1 MRRTLFAVI
10 TAVAASAT
18 APVQAADKVTI
29 GFLGTMSGPSAAL
42 GLDQLAGFRLF
53 MQMRDGR
60 LGGIPTELATAD
72 DELKPDLG
80 ILMAKKFVEGSKADI
95 VVGTTFSNVLMA
107 VAKPVTQAGVFLIS
121 PNAGPSPLAG
131 AQCTPN
137 FFAVAFENSDLYVPI
152 GQYLTNKGVK
162 RTFVLAPNYQAG
174 RDAVTGFKRTYKGE
188 IVNETYTGLT
198 QLDYSAELAA
208 IAAAAPEAV
217 FVFYPGG
224 LAINFVKQYA
234 QAGLKGR
241 IPLYSS
247 FPLADETVRGAEGDA
262 AVGITVSDNWAPDRG
277 GPATQAF
284 IDAFRKANNRTPS
297 EFAMYAYDVAQ
308 LLDSAI
314 AAVKGDLSDK
324 DAFRGAL
331 KAAKFPSLR
340 ESFAFNNN
348 HFPIQDWYIRDVVKT
363 PDGGTALVTREKI
376 FTAKADDYGKD
387 CPMK

>member
-1 MRRTLFAVI
+1 LPRVSFA
-10 TAVAASAT
+10 AVAAVLAIASTNAN
-18 APVQAADKVTI
+18 AADKVTI

-42 GLDQLAGFRLF
+42 GLDQLAGFKLAL
-53 MQMRDGR
+53 QAHNGK
-60 LGGIPTELATAD
+60 LGGLPVDLVTAD

-80 ILMAKKFVEGSKADI
+80 VLAAKKFVEASNADI

-107 VAKPVTQAGVFLIS
+107 VAKPVTQAGAFLIS

-131 AQCTPN
+131 AQCSPN
-137 FFAVAFENSDLYVPI
+137 FFAVAFENSDLYTPV

-162 RTFVLAPNYQAG
+162 RAFVLAPNYQAG
-174 RDAVTGFKRTYKGE
+174 RDAVAGFKRTFKGE
-188 IVNETYTGLT
+188 IVNEVYTGLT
-198 QLDYSAELAA
+198 QLDYASELAS

-247 FPLADETVRGAEGDA
+247 FPIADETVRGAEGDA
-262 AVGITVSDNWAPDRG
+262 AVGITVSDNWAPDRA
-277 GPATQAF
+277 GPATQTF
-284 IDAFRKANNRTPS
+284 IEAFRKANNRMPS
-297 EFAMYAYDVAQ
+297 EFAMYAHDVAE
-308 LLDSAI
+308 LIDSAI
-314 AAVKGDLSDK
+314 GAVKGNLADK
-324 DAFRGAL
+324 DGFRAAL
-331 KAAKFPSLR
+331 KAAKFATLR

-348 HFPIQDWYIRDVVKT
+348 HFPIQDWYIREVVKG
-363 PDGGTALVTREKI
+363 PDGATTMVTREKI

>member
-1 MRRTLFAVI
+1 MRRAIAALAWAGLVI
-10 TAVAASAT
+10 ATSAA
-18 APVQAADKVTI
+18 QAADKVTI
-29 GFLGTMSGPSAAL
+29 GFLSTMSGPSAAL
-42 GLDQLAGFRLF
+42 GLDQLAGFRLA
-53 MQMRDGR
+53 MQQRDGR
-60 LGGIPTELATAD
+60 LGGVATELLTAD

-80 ILMAKKFVEGSKADI
+80 IQLAKKFVEASKADI

-137 FFAVAFENSDLYVPI
+137 FFAVAFENSDLYTPV

-162 RTFVLAPNYQAG
+162 RAYVLAPNYQAG
-174 RDAVTGFKRTYKGE
+174 RDAVAGFKRTFKGE
-188 IVNETYTGLT
+188 IVNEVYTGLT
-198 QLDYSAELAA
+198 QLDYAAELAA

-234 QAGLKGR
+234 QAGLKDR

-247 FPLADETVRGAEGDA
+247 FPIADETVRGAEGDA
-262 AVGITVSDNWAPDRG
+262 ALGITVSDNWAPDRA
-277 GPATQAF
+277 GPPVKAF
-284 IDAFRKANNRTPS
+284 IDAFRKANNRMPS

-308 LLDSAI
+308 LIDSAV
-314 AAVKGDLSDK
+314 AAVKGDIADK
-324 DAFRGAL
+324 DAFRAAL
-331 KAAKFPSLR
+331 KAAKFASLR

-348 HFPIQDWYIRDVVKT
+348 HFPIQDWYIREVVKT
-363 PDGGTALVTREKI
+363 PEGGTTMVTREKI